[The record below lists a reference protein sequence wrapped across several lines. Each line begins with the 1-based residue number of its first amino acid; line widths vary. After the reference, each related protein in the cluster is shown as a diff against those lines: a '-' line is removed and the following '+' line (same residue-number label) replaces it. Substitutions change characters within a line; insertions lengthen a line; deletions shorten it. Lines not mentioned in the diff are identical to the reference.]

1 MTRLLAEG
9 VGWAVDGRFVLVD
22 VELALEPAT
31 LTVLTGE
38 NGAGKSS
45 LLEILAGTRQPARGA
60 VKLDGVPLP
69 EIAPAHLARR
79 IARLDHA
86 PGLYL
91 ELSALENVRLFHALL
106 HPRTVAL
113 DAAALLT
120 DVGLASRD
128 HARPVRG
135 FSRGMLQRTAL
146 ARVLASGADVWL
158 LDEPSTGLDRA
169 GCALLAA
176 VLQRVRAQGATLLV
190 ATHDPAL
197 LPLAD
202 RRLHLDHG
210 HLQPAQGASTC

>member
-22 VELALEPAT
+22 VELALQPAT

-45 LLEILAGTRQPARGA
+45 LLEILAGTRTPARGA

-106 HPRTVAL
+106 HPGTAVL

-128 HARPVRG
+128 HMRPVRG

-169 GCALLAA
+169 GCALLAD
-176 VLQRVRAQGATLLV
+176 VLQRVRAQGATILL

-210 HLQPAQGASTC
+210 HLQPAQVA

>member
-91 ELSALENVRLFHALL
+91 ELSALENVQLFHALL
-106 HPRTVAL
+106 HPGTVAL

-169 GCALLAA
+169 GCALLAD

-210 HLQPAQGASTC
+210 HLQPAQVASTC